1 MRNLKRALS
10 LALAF
15 VMVMSLMIVGTSAKS
30 YTDADKIDNQVA
42 VEILGEIGVMVGNDD
57 GSFAPDRDVTR
68 AEMAVILTRILYG
81 NNMNV
86 DQFKNMNTFTDVP
99 DWAEGFVNLCASLDI
114 IAGRGNGIFDP
125 DATVTSAEAA
135 LMLARALGYFKNN
148 AEFGNDWA
156 LAAMKRATQA
166 GIIGGDMVLQ
176 ANEGLDRDDVA
187 QMTFNTL
194 TKAVPVQYNEVLDVY
209 YNENQGVIYALE
221 FNYLQTLGYKNFNLV
236 YKTNDQVEYG
246 RPATTWGI
254 GSYNVG
260 GQTTASGIKKDKLTS
275 EGGLLP
281 NYVRMLEKDE
291 IITVTNTPVY
301 TYTNSTSQKD
311 IYSDLGAAACN
322 QVKYVKYDWTAFTNG
337 EEVDAKVPAKN
348 NSSTYDFTGKGAVT
362 EIYVDD
368 DAKTVTVVEINYYLG
383 QVASVDEDKDTVS
396 IRTVSDLKQD
406 NAKLNDKTFA
416 TTEFEKGAYV
426 VFTID
431 QNGDDD
437 FVIREMMAPETVDG
451 TVTRVDGHV
460 ATDNAYLYLDKE
472 TKYDY
477 SGVGHMA
484 YDLNNEN
491 VARHPAL
498 EKEYT
503 LYLDPNGYVLA
514 YSTDISK
521 NFLYVQ
527 DSDEEM
533 VDWKANVVLD
543 DGSDKVVFVDSD
555 LKDGS
560 KATFSVAPTNEI
572 SWVSTED
579 QFEAL
584 TNNFGGWGADN
595 GVWPDASEL
604 TSFNEIRSKISD
616 IDYQIWQYNTNSA
629 GDVYTLTGRETRYAT
644 GVQIN
649 NGKAYMQSQLWPTD
663 VTIDN
668 STIFVDV
675 QNNKVYTGYNE
686 VPDVSHAKI
695 AYVLKGDND
704 RAVAEIVYIIDG
716 DIYDADAIFFV
727 LTSAGYDSEE
737 FNGDNYM
744 EFDDMYV
751 DGRKTTG
758 LYVSYDAVR
767 NVLPQGKDVQWMVGK
782 VFEVRKSIDGKYIT
796 EIRAVTNWDP
806 AATVT
811 SSALDVM
818 DWWMTNNWN
827 TAKYT
832 TDNDTI
838 YVMVEDQYN
847 NAMTKVTGYD
857 VSVAGYEDIME
868 WTDGKWWNGVDEEG
882 YTTFVSVVKDDDQA
896 ADLVYIWRFSYD
908 YYFRHV
914 TVNLDGTEISAG
926 NIWFTDNEISGNS
939 VAIGK
944 LDDQGYEFT
953 SNIGNVTV
961 DGDNWEITNIPNG
974 REDLTINI
982 TSSHE
987 DILVNGNLTLNT
999 MDAKDGAYD
1008 PHAGNIWKGNSSTIY
1023 YNFEFNDGTI
1033 PADATVSWTETVYVD
1048 SGDGNKQVTTATKT
1062 GTLDANLRVEGQ
1074 TTPDYTVYDK
1084 VTVVISDLKVTLKA
1098 EEPVAEE
1105 AKSKLASVTVDSAN
1119 VELAK
1124 AYVNLSDAIANAT
1137 KINMSSSA
1145 AQDYKVVVT
1154 TQVSSN
1160 GVVNTY
1166 GGIAL
1171 YNSASAAQSFTYSN
1185 TPFNASGYTY
1195 SNVSVG
1201 SYLIINTQ
1209 DGSDVAYYAYY
1220 FG

>member
-42 VEILGEIGVMVGNDD
+42 VEILGELGVMIGNDD

-68 AEMAVILTRILYG
+68 AEMAVLITRILYG
-81 NNMNV
+81 NNLNV
-86 DQFKNMNTFTDVP
+86 DQFKAMNTFTDVP

-135 LMLARALGYFKNN
+135 LMLSRALGYFKNN

-156 LAAMKRATQA
+156 LAAMKRATQV

-176 ANEGLDRDDVA
+176 ANAGLDRDDVA

-194 TKAVPVQYNEVLDVY
+194 TKAVPVQYNELLDVY
-209 YNENQGVIYALE
+209 YNVNQGVIYALE
-221 FNYLQTLGYKNFNLV
+221 FNYLQTLGYKNFSLV

-383 QVASVDEDKDTVS
+383 QVASVDADKDTVS
-396 IRTVSDLKQD
+396 IRTVSDLKKD
-406 NAKLNDKTFA
+406 NAKLDDKTFA

-451 TVTRVDGHV
+451 TVTRVNKD
-460 ATDNAYLYLDKE
+460 AYSEDAYLYLDKE

-477 SGVGHMA
+477 SGIGHMA

-491 VARHPAL
+491 VARHPEL

-521 NFLYVQ
+521 NFLYVE
-527 DSDEEM
+527 DSDEERF
-533 VDWKANVVLD
+533 DWVADVVLD
-543 DGSDKVVFVDSD
+543 DGSDKVISVDSD
-555 LKDGS
+555 LKDGP
-560 KATFSVAPTNEI
+560 KATFSVAPVNEI
-572 SWVSTED
+572 SWVSELD
-579 QFEAL
+579 QFNAL
-584 TNNFGGWGADN
+584 KANFGGDKI
-595 GVWPDASEL
+595 WPDESEL
-604 TSFNEIRSKISD
+604 SSFNEIRSKISD
-616 IDYQIWQYNTNSA
+616 IDYQIWEYSTNSS
-629 GDVYTLTGRETRYAT
+629 DVYTLTGRETQYAT

-649 NGKAYMQSQLWPTD
+649 NGKAYMRSQLWPTD

-675 QNNKVYTGYNE
+675 QNNKAYTGYNE

-727 LTSAGYDSEE
+727 LTSTTRDTELFE
-737 FNGDNYM
+737 GDKYW

-751 DGRKTTG
+751 DGRKTDG
-758 LYVSYDAVR
+758 LYVSYDA
-767 NVLPQGKDVQWMVGK
+767 LGKDVLPEAGQVYK
-782 VFEVRKSIDGKYIT
+782 VLKSIDGKYIT
-796 EIRAVTNWDP
+796 EIVPVTNWDP
-806 AATVT
+806 AAVATG
-811 SSALDVM
+811 SALDVM
-818 DWWMTNNWN
+818 DGWMIDNWN
-827 TAKYT
+827 THKYT

-868 WTDGKWWNGVDEEG
+868 WTNGDWWNGVDEEG

-908 YYFRHV
+908 FYFRHV

-944 LDDQGYEFT
+944 LYDQGYTFT

-1008 PHAGNIWKGNSSTIY
+1008 PHAGNIWKGNSSTIF

-1124 AYVNLSDAIANAT
+1124 AYANLSDAIANAT

-1145 AQDYKVVVT
+1145 AQEYKVVVK
-1154 TQVSSN
+1154 TQTSTKHEDL
-1160 GVVNTY
+1160 NTY

-1171 YNSASAAQSFTYSN
+1171 YNSASAAKSFTPSN
-1185 TPFNASGYTY
+1185 TAFNASGYTY

-1201 SYLIINTQ
+1201 SYLIINTN
-1209 DGSDVAYYAYY
+1209 DSGTIAYYAYY

>member
-42 VEILGEIGVMVGNDD
+42 VEILGELGVMIGNDD

-68 AEMAVILTRILYG
+68 AEMAVLITRILYG

-135 LMLARALGYFKNN
+135 LMLSRALGYFKNN

-176 ANEGLDRDDVA
+176 ANAGLDRDDVA

-194 TKAVPVQYNEVLDVY
+194 TKAVPVQYNELLNVY
-209 YNENQGVIYALE
+209 YNVNQGVIYALE

-301 TYTNSTSQKD
+301 TYTSGTSQKD

-337 EEVDAKVPAKN
+337 ESVKAIVPAKN

-396 IRTVSDLKQD
+396 IRTVSDLKKD
-406 NAKLNDKTFA
+406 NAKLDDKTFA

-451 TVTRVDGHV
+451 TVTRVNKD
-460 ATDNAYLYLDKE
+460 ADSEDAYLYLDKE

-477 SGVGHMA
+477 SGIGHMA

-491 VARHPAL
+491 VARHPEL

-521 NFLYVQ
+521 NFLYVE
-527 DSDEEM
+527 DSDEERF
-533 VDWKANVVLD
+533 DWVADVVLD
-543 DGSDKVVFVDSD
+543 DGSDKVISVDSD
-555 LKDGS
+555 LENQDS
-560 KATFSVAPTNEI
+560 RNNTLSAFAVAPVNEI
-572 SWVSTED
+572 NWVSTED
-579 QFEAL
+579 QFKAL
-584 TNNFGGWGADN
+584 KGNFGGWGADN

-604 TSFNEIRSKISD
+604 TTFNEIRSKISD
-616 IDYQIWQYNTNSA
+616 IDYQIWEYDTNSA
-629 GDVYTLTGRETRYAT
+629 GDVYNLTGRDTQYAT

-675 QNNKVYTGYNE
+675 QNNKAYTGYNE

-727 LTSAGYDSEE
+727 LTSTTRDTELFE
-737 FNGDNYM
+737 GDKYW

-751 DGRKTTG
+751 DGRKTDG
-758 LYVSYDAVR
+758 LYVSYDA
-767 NVLPQGKDVQWMVGK
+767 LGKDVLPEAGQVYK
-782 VFEVRKSIDGKYIT
+782 VLKSIDGKYIT
-796 EIRAVTNWDP
+796 EIVPVTNWDP
-806 AATVT
+806 AAVATG
-811 SSALDVM
+811 SALDVM
-818 DWWMTNNWN
+818 DGWMIDNWN
-827 TAKYT
+827 THKYT

-838 YVMVEDQYN
+838 YVMVEDLYN
-847 NAMTKVTGYD
+847 SDKTAVTGYD

-868 WTDGKWWNGVDEEG
+868 WTNERPSLDDEG

-896 ADLVYIWRFSYD
+896 ADLVYICRFSYD

-914 TVNLDGTEISAG
+914 TV
-926 NIWFTDNEISGNS
+926 
-939 VAIGK
+939 K
-944 LDDQGYEFT
+944 LDDTEIDDGYIWWSDPDISGTNAKIGELYAAGYDFD

-961 DGDNWEITNIPNG
+961 NGDNWEITGIDAG
-974 REDLTINI
+974 RGDLEINI

-987 DILVNGNLTLNT
+987 DILTKGNLTLNT
-999 MDAKDGAYD
+999 WGVDYNSDTKNVSTA
-1008 PHAGNIWKGNSSTIY
+1008 NIWLGESNTIY
-1023 YNFEFNDGTI
+1023 YSFNIKGLSDLEN
-1033 PADATVSWTETVYVD
+1033 ATVTWTETIKVDGSTDTIVHNSKTFYDVKGDVVFAETDVNRDFDKNHVVTIYVSD
-1048 SGDGNKQVTTATKT
+1048 LVVTNEPVVDDAITTVILAENGDITFNDNANKDVPHSAELWKLPDDNVGGNYNKIWAGEYKYGDPNKDIAKSELTA
-1062 GTLDANLRVEGQ
+1062 DA
-1074 TTPDYTVYDK
+1074 YYY
-1084 VTVVISDLKVTLKA
+1084 VVID
-1098 EEPVAEE
+1098 
-1105 AKSKLASVTVDSAN
+1105 
-1119 VELAK
+1119 
-1124 AYVNLSDAIANAT
+1124 
-1137 KINMSSSA
+1137 
-1145 AQDYKVVVT
+1145 
-1154 TQVSSN
+1154 
-1160 GVVNTY
+1160 GV
-1166 GGIAL
+1166 
-1171 YNSASAAQSFTYSN
+1171 Q
-1185 TPFNASGYTY
+1185 
-1195 SNVSVG
+1195 SNVIH
-1201 SYLIINTQ
+1201 L
-1209 DGSDVAYYAYY
+1209 
-1220 FG
+1220 

>member
-30 YTDADKIDNQVA
+30 YTDSDKIENQAA
-42 VEILGEIGVMVGNDD
+42 VEVLGELGVMVGNDD
-57 GSFAPDRDVTR
+57 GTFAPDRVVTR

-86 DQFKNMNTFTDVP
+86 DQFKGLNTFTDVP

-176 ANEGLDRDDVA
+176 ANAGLDRDDVA

-322 QVKYVKYDWTAFTNG
+322 QVKDVKYDWTAFTNG

-383 QVASVDEDKDTVS
+383 QVASVDEDKDTVT
-396 IRTVSDLKQD
+396 IRTVSDLKAD
-406 NAKLNDKTFA
+406 NAKLDDRTFA
-416 TTEFEKGAYV
+416 TTEFEKNDYV

-431 QNGDDD
+431 QDSDDD

-460 ATDNAYLYLDKE
+460 ATDDAYLYLDKQD
-472 TKYDY
+472 KYNY
-477 SGVGHMA
+477 SFHMA
-484 YDLNNEN
+484 YDLNAEN
-491 VARHPAL
+491 NGRHPEL

-527 DSDEEM
+527 DSDEEL
-533 VDWKANVVLD
+533 VNWNADVVLS
-543 DGSDKVVFVDSD
+543 DGSDAAVDVD
-555 LKDGS
+555 TDIEGIRGDENILYLNNDQ
-560 KATFSVAPTNEI
+560 I
-572 SWVSTED
+572 TEK
-579 QFEAL
+579 FNL
-584 TNNFGGWGADN
+584 NGGRDSLEWLD
-595 GVWPDASEL
+595 SREL
-604 TSFNEIRSKISD
+604 GNLDYVGTKISN
-616 IDYQIWQYNTNSA
+616 IDYEIFEYETNSD
-629 GDVYTLTGRETRYAT
+629 GVYTLTDRDTQYAT

-649 NGKAYMQSQLWPTD
+649 NGKAYMRSQFWPTD

-675 QNNKVYTGYNE
+675 EGNVAYTGYSE
-686 VPDVSHAKI
+686 VPDVSHANI
-695 AYVLKGDND
+695 AYVLKDDND
-704 RAVAEIVYIIDG
+704 RSVAEIVYIIEG
-716 DIYDADAIFFV
+716 DFYDADAIYFV
-727 LTSAGYDSEE
+727 VTDSNYDSEE
-737 FNGDNYM
+737 FDGDNYL
-744 EFDDMYV
+744 EFDEMYV

-758 LYVSYDAVR
+758 LFISYAAVR
-767 NVLPQGKDVQWMVGK
+767 DAGYWPISAANMENMEGK
-782 VFEVRKSIDGKYIT
+782 VFKVLKSIDGKYIT
-796 EIRAVTNWDP
+796 EIELVTNWDP
-806 AATVT
+806 AAVVT
-811 SSALDVM
+811 GSALDVM
-818 DWWMTNNWN
+818 DRWMTDNWN
-827 TAKYT
+827 TTKYT
-832 TDNDTI
+832 TDNETI
-838 YVMVEDQYN
+838 YVMVEDLYN
-847 NAMTKVTGYD
+847 SNKTAVTGYD

-868 WTDGKWWNGVDEEG
+868 WTDGKWWNGVDEKG
-882 YTTFVSVVKDDDQA
+882 YTTFVSVVKEDDQA

-914 TVNLDGTEISAG
+914 TVNLDGTEIADDY
-926 NIWFTDNEISGNS
+926 IWWTDDDMKFESQALDNLDAQGYTFSVPADYELNEVNGEWEISS
-939 VAIGK
+939 
-944 LDDQGYEFT
+944 
-953 SNIGNVTV
+953 
-961 DGDNWEITNIPNG
+961 ITAG

-987 DILVNGNLTLNT
+987 DILTKGNLTLNT
-999 MDAKDGAYD
+999 WGVAYD
-1008 PHAGNIWKGNSSTIY
+1008 GDTKNVSTANIWLGESNTIY
-1023 YNFEFNDGTI
+1023 YSFNIKGLSDLEN
-1033 PADATVSWTETVYVD
+1033 ATVTWTETIKVDGSTDTIVHNSKTFYDVKGDVVFAETDVNRDFDKNHVVTIYVSD
-1048 SGDGNKQVTTATKT
+1048 LVVTDEPVVDDAITTVILAENGDITFNDNANKDVPHSAELWKLPDDNVGGNYNKIWTGEYKYGDPNKDIAKSELTA
-1062 GTLDANLRVEGQ
+1062 DA
-1074 TTPDYTVYDK
+1074 YYY
-1084 VTVVISDLKVTLKA
+1084 VVIDGVQS
-1098 EEPVAEE
+1098 
-1105 AKSKLASVTVDSAN
+1105 N
-1119 VELAK
+1119 IIH
-1124 AYVNLSDAIANAT
+1124 IAG
-1137 KINMSSSA
+1137 
-1145 AQDYKVVVT
+1145 QD
-1154 TQVSSN
+1154 
-1160 GVVNTY
+1160 
-1166 GGIAL
+1166 
-1171 YNSASAAQSFTYSN
+1171 
-1185 TPFNASGYTY
+1185 
-1195 SNVSVG
+1195 
-1201 SYLIINTQ
+1201 
-1209 DGSDVAYYAYY
+1209 
-1220 FG
+1220 